1 MQQSTTE
8 YEYDPAEDLHH
19 PYEDGIDSAEE
30 DGPMV
35 VRRSIGYN
43 RSSSSPPSADNRQ
56 KYAKHGGLPSGRSPG
71 RGGPD
76 GYDAFENTNNKK
88 KRKIPTSGS
97 LGSHSGLTTDLA
109 NLGISGGGGHATALD
124 DGSGTGSYYGSGNP
138 ASPGG
143 SVRGR
148 YPRGS
153 VRTPN
158 GRVQMPP
165 NSWPG
170 SNSSAANSVGKFSM
184 SAFSVTM
191 LMKNRG
197 FT

>member
-1 MQQSTTE
+1 MYVQQSTTE

-19 PYEDGIDSAEE
+19 PYEDGIDSADE
-30 DGPMV
+30 DGPVV

-43 RSSSSPPSADNRQ
+43 RSSSSPPDADNRQ
-56 KYAKHGGLPSGRSPG
+56 KYAKHGGPSSGRSAG
-71 RGGPD
+71 GGGPD

-97 LGSHSGLTTDLA
+97 LGSHSGITTDLA
-109 NLGISGGGGHATALD
+109 NLGISNSGSNLVD

-138 ASPGG
+138 ASPVG
-143 SVRGR
+143 SGRGR

-158 GRVQMPP
+158 GRIQMPP

-170 SNSSAANSVGKFSM
+170 SGSSIANSVGKFS
-184 SAFSVTM
+184 
-191 LMKNRG
+191 LGNH
-197 FT
+197 